1 MVSSPTHPPLITGE
15 ITVNSFKIAA
25 AFAAIILLFFS
36 QAARAEAT
44 LPLKEGQ
51 PAPDFSLPDQT
62 GKTRTLAEFRGK
74 WLALYFYV
82 KDDTPGC
89 TEQACKYRDDIHELS
104 DLGAQVV
111 GISVDDSSSHADFAK
126 KYSLPFPLL
135 ADTGGATAA
144 RYGSLRENGT
154 LAKRNTFLID
164 PNGRIAK
171 IYLSASTSKNSAEVI
186 ADLKR
191 LKGS

>member
-1 MVSSPTHPPLITGE
+1 M
-15 ITVNSFKIAA
+15 NSLKVAA
-25 AFAAIILLFFS
+25 AFATIILLFFNQGTWADGS
-36 QAARAEAT
+36 

-51 PAPDFSLPDQT
+51 PAPDFSLPDQN
-62 GKTRTLAEFRGK
+62 GKTRTLSDFRGK

-89 TEQACKYRDDIHELS
+89 TQQACTFRDDIHELS

-111 GISVDDSSSHADFAK
+111 GVSVDDSASHANFAK
-126 KYSLPFPLL
+126 KYNLPFPLL

-144 RYGSLRENGT
+144 RYGSLRDDGS

-171 IYLSASTSKNSAEVI
+171 IYLSANTAKNSEQVI
-186 ADLKR
+186 EDLKR